1 MISSMIV
8 FVSIVMAIVF
18 AAFYI
23 KNADFRKRVEQPK
36 HQFMEQ
42 LAQYDSGKES
52 QNER

>member
-8 FVSIVMAIVF
+8 LASLVMAFVFIVSYF
-18 AAFYI
+18 RDAG
-23 KNADFRKRVEQPK
+23 FRKRVEQPK

-42 LAQYDSGKES
+42 LAQYESNKES